1 MQKQAVE
8 QKFEDV
14 ICECSGT
21 TRHKIQQLL
30 NKGVNSVED
39 IAQITGATTGCGS
52 CDVLIAQLLTDT
64 VQQLGA

>member
-1 MQKQAVE
+1 MQKQSLE

-21 TRHKIQQLL
+21 TRRKIQQLL
-30 NKGVNSVED
+30 NKGVNSVEE

-52 CDVLIAQLLTDT
+52 CDVLVAQLLTDAG
-64 VQQLGA
+64 QQLGA